1 MKIVVWDLPLRLF
14 HWLLVVSFSI
24 AYVTAEISGLW
35 LVWHEMIGLFIIS
48 LILFRVIWGFVG
60 SEYSRFSHFLPT
72 PKRIEQYYLTDES
85 PVGHSPLGALSVFTL
100 LIVVFSV
107 ACLGLFSLNDDA
119 EFYGPFYD
127 LVNADWVER
136 LTIWHAQLF
145 DVSLIFIVL
154 HILAILFYLF
164 YKKNNLIYPMITGV
178 RHIPGKFRR
187 SPDRYAK
194 VNHLLTAIVI
204 SIFVFW
210 ILQSG
215 FLVSW
220 ILSNSINSTQEINS
234 PSW

>member
-1 MKIVVWDLPLRLF
+1 MRIVVWDLPLRLF
-14 HWLLVVSFSI
+14 HWLLVMSFAI

-60 SEYSRFSHFLPT
+60 SEYSRFSHFMPT
-72 PKRIEQYYLTDES
+72 PKRLKRFFLTDEPS
-85 PVGHSPLGALSVFTL
+85 AGHSPLGALSVFAL
-100 LIVVFSV
+100 LIIVFSV

-127 LVNADWVER
+127 LVNAEWVER
-136 LTIWHAQLF
+136 LTIWHSQIF

-154 HILAILFYLF
+154 HVVAILFYLF
-164 YKKNNLIYPMITGV
+164 YKKKNLIYPMITGAYHV
-178 RHIPGKFRR
+178 SGELRR
-187 SPDRYAK
+187 SPVRHGK
-194 VNHLLTAIVI
+194 IIHLFLAILF

-210 ILQSG
+210 MIQSG

-220 ILSNSINSTQEINS
+220 VLPDSIKSTQEISS